1 MPIHGGSSTPDFRWR
16 AALLRGGALGVLL
29 AALAPV
35 PAATDPAAGQERA
48 AKTFELTASRF
59 QYEPDRIEVTEG
71 DEVRLTLR
79 SADTKHGLE
88 IKEFK
93 VKIQIP
99 KGGDPVSVSFVA
111 DRAGTFAI
119 VCSEYCGSGHRR
131 MKASLVVHPRE
142 AR

>member
-1 MPIHGGSSTPDFRWR
+1 MPIHGGSSIPEFRR
-16 AALLRGGALGVLL
+16 PAVLSRGCAPGVLL
-29 AALAPV
+29 TALALLT
-35 PAATDPAAGQERA
+35 AAPDPAAGRDRA
-48 AKTFELTASRF
+48 AKAFELTASRF
-59 QYEPDRIEVTEG
+59 QYDPDTIEVTEG
-71 DEVRLTLR
+71 DEVQLTLR

-99 KGGDPVSVSFVA
+99 KGGAPVSVSFVA

-131 MKASLVVHPRE
+131 MKASLVVRPRE

>member
-1 MPIHGGSSTPDFRWR
+1 MPIHGGSSTPEFKRR
-16 AALLRGGALGVLL
+16 AALRRGGTLGVLT
-29 AALAPV
+29 ALALV
-35 PAATDPAAGQERA
+35 TAAPSPAAGA

-59 QYEPDRIEVTEG
+59 QYDPDTIEVTEG
-71 DEVRLTLR
+71 DEVQLTLR

-99 KGGDPVSVSFVA
+99 KGGDPVSVTFVA
-111 DRAGTFAI
+111 DRSGTFAI

>member
-1 MPIHGGSSTPDFRWR
+1 M
-16 AALLRGGALGVLL
+16 
-29 AALAPV
+29 
-35 PAATDPAAGQERA
+35 
-48 AKTFELTASRF
+48 
-59 QYEPDRIEVTEG
+59 
-71 DEVRLTLR
+71 RLTLH
-79 SADTKHGLE
+79 SADTNHGLE

-93 VKIQIP
+93 VKIKIP
-99 KGGDPVSVSFVA
+99 KGGDPVSVTFVA